1 MKKTEA
7 MAEAMAIV
15 RNIQEDESDPERKLL
30 AIQEVLDMETHNS
43 VTKQQLLDTLRWI
56 LEEYL

>member
-1 MKKTEA
+1 MKKI
-7 MAEAMAIV
+7 EAMAII
-15 RNIQEDESDPERKLL
+15 RNIREDESDPERKLL
-30 AIQEVLDMETHNS
+30 AIQEVVDMETHNS